1 MSVQQVSRALVK
13 PMSYTST
20 HNAIYTNF
28 HSLFLFFSHLQTLQ
42 NIYLI
47 RFSTYK
53 TKFSYIFLKES
64 SWKAQYISQT
74 LLSVFIFKEVCKAT
88 LSTFLWVTVVPLHS
102 TSTCTTACQNKFV
115 LQLRWNIALTHPL
128 ATLIPSN
135 IKDRANLLY
144 LKKPTTTPRHSL
156 RMSGGSLHYYQSNST
171 QLWFTKPNMPL
182 NLPFCGNCWPAIPSL
197 STDVQVHT

>member
-28 HSLFLFFSHLQTLQ
+28 HSLFLFFSSPNTSE
-42 NIYLI
+42 YLI

-88 LSTFLWVTVVPLHS
+88 LSTFLWVTVVSLHS

-115 LQLRWNIALTHPL
+115 LQLCWNIALTHPL

-144 LKKPTTTPRHSL
+144 LKKTNHHTTTQFKNVRRIP
-156 RMSGGSLHYYQSNST
+156 
-171 QLWFTKPNMPL
+171 PL
-182 NLPFCGNCWPAIPSL
+182 L
-197 STDVQVHT
+197 SVQQYSVMIYKT